1 MTDMTSMIA
10 DFASRQEERHE
21 KRKLKLDHLKAVTL
35 AALRTAEITSVEITF
50 DGYGDSG
57 SIDDITC
64 LSADASVADCPDVQV
79 AAPDGGESETEPSRT
94 IALSGALED
103 IGYIALELH
112 HPGWEINEG
121 SAGALEIDVAAG
133 TFILEC
139 RTRFIDYDEQVTKI

>member
-1 MTDMTSMIA
+1 MTDMTSMLA
-10 DFASRQEERHE
+10 DFASRQEERH
-21 KRKLKLDHLKAVTL
+21 KRHKLKLDHLKAVTL
-35 AALRTAEITSVEITF
+35 AALRTAEIASVEITF

-64 LSADASVADCPDVQV
+64 PSADASVSDCPEVQV
-79 AAPDGGESETEPSRT
+79 TAPDGGESETEPSRT
-94 IALSGALED
+94 IPLSDALEE

-133 TFILEC
+133 TFVLEC
-139 RTRFIDYDEQVTKI
+139 RTRFIDYDEQLTEI

>member
-35 AALRTAEITSVEITF
+35 AALRTAEIASVEITF

-64 LSADASVADCPDVQV
+64 L
-79 AAPDGGESETEPSRT
+79 
-94 IALSGALED
+94 LSL
-103 IGYIALELH
+103 IHI
-112 HPGWEINEG
+112 
-121 SAGALEIDVAAG
+121 
-133 TFILEC
+133 
-139 RTRFIDYDEQVTKI
+139 

>member
-35 AALRTAEITSVEITF
+35 AALRTAEIASVEITF

-64 LSADASVADCPDVQV
+64 LSADASIADCPEVQV
-79 AAPDGGESETEPSRT
+79 AAPDGGESETEPPRT
-94 IALSGALED
+94 IPLSDALEE
-103 IGYIALELH
+103 IGCIALELH

-139 RTRFIDYDEQVTKI
+139 GTRFIVQN